1 MNESDSILFLCI
13 KNAYKLNIFLVYFK
27 IISLIYTMFCCP
39 IFRKNKEQ
47 SNYNHDDDELYSD
60 SAKNVIPFQED
71 VNNITLDLVENT
83 KQNLNNDLEYFKEEL
98 NKETN
103 QLIDISNEIEESV
116 ETLVDDTQQHVED
129 TVEKIE
135 DIKQSTQQ
143 HVEETLDE
151 LDEKYFKNKNSHLK
165 TITELNEQEDYV
177 HSREEEFDS
186 QNLDDT
192 EKSYYSEV
200 TTHHCDLCRALIFYK
215 KYDKV
220 VSRRCEKCLLKYIN

>member
-1 MNESDSILFLCI
+1 
-13 KNAYKLNIFLVYFK
+13 
-27 IISLIYTMFCCP
+27 MFCCP

-47 SNYNHDDDELYSD
+47 SNYSHDEDELYSD
-60 SAKNVIPFQED
+60 CIKNVTPFQED

-83 KQNLNNDLEYFKEEL
+83 KQNINNDLDYFKEEL

-116 ETLVDDTQQHVED
+116 ETLVDDTQQYVEDTVEKIEDIKESTQQQVED

-200 TTHHCDLCRALIFYK
+200 TTHHCDLCGVLIFYN